1 MGGVHVSLSRRA
13 EVTAAISGLLSASA
27 LFAALL
33 ALAYRPARIVPAAI
47 VLALVAAR
55 MSDRHRRLAAAAV
68 AVAGICWVLGMTIA
82 VITNN
87 PIF

>member
-1 MGGVHVSLSRRA
+1 MSVARRA
-13 EVTAAISGLLSASA
+13 EVTATVSGLLSASA

-55 MSDRHRRLAAAAV
+55 MSDRHHRLAAV
-68 AVAGICWVLGMTIA
+68 AVAAAAICWVLGMTFA

>member
-1 MGGVHVSLSRRA
+1 MSVSRRA
-13 EVTAAISGLLSASA
+13 EVTAAVSGLLSASA

-55 MSDRHRRLAAAAV
+55 MSDRHRRLAAV
-68 AVAGICWVLGMTIA
+68 AVAAAGICFVLGMTFA

-87 PIF
+87 PLY

>member
-1 MGGVHVSLSRRA
+1 MSVARRA
-13 EVTAAISGLLSASA
+13 EVTAAVSGLLSASA

-55 MSDRHRRLAAAAV
+55 MSNRHRRLAAVAV
-68 AVAGICWVLGMTIA
+68 AAAGICWVLGMTIA
-82 VITNN
+82 VVTNN
-87 PIF
+87 PLY

>member
-1 MGGVHVSLSRRA
+1 MSVSRRA
-13 EVTAAISGLLSASA
+13 EVTAAVSGLLSASA

-55 MSDRHRRLAAAAV
+55 MSDRHRRLAAVAV
-68 AVAGICWVLGMTIA
+68 AVAGICFVLGMTFA
-82 VITNN
+82 VITSN
-87 PIF
+87 PLY

>member
-1 MGGVHVSLSRRA
+1 MSVSRRA
-13 EVTAAISGLLSASA
+13 EVTAAVSGLLSASA

-55 MSDRHRRLAAAAV
+55 MSNRHRRLAAVAV
-68 AVAGICWVLGMTIA
+68 AAAGICWVLGMTIA
-82 VITNN
+82 VVTNN
-87 PIF
+87 PLY

>member
-1 MGGVHVSLSRRA
+1 MSFSRRA
-13 EVTAAISGLLSASA
+13 DVTATVSGLLSTSA

-55 MSDRHRRLAAAAV
+55 MSDRHRRLAGVAV
-68 AVAGICWVLGMTIA
+68 AAAGICWVLGMALA

>member
-1 MGGVHVSLSRRA
+1 MSVSRRA
-13 EVTAAISGLLSASA
+13 EVTATVSGLLSASA

-55 MSDRHRRLAAAAV
+55 MSDRHRRLAAV
-68 AVAGICWVLGMTIA
+68 AVAATGICWVLGMTFA
-82 VITNN
+82 VITSN
-87 PIF
+87 PLF